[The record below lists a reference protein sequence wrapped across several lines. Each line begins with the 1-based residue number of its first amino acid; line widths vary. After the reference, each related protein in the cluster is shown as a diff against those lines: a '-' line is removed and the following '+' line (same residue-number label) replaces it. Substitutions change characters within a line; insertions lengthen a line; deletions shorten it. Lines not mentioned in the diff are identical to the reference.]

1 MGPFFFQSILR
12 SFCLLFALP
21 ASFSWGDEITLKLGH
36 VQSSEEPI
44 HQSFLH
50 FARRIEERSQGQITV
65 HVYEASALGTN
76 KEVYELARLG
86 ASVIANVDA
95 GYLSDY
101 LPDIGVL
108 AGPYLLKDIRDYE
121 KVVQSKWYGNQ
132 VDQLYE
138 KGFKVIALNGYFGAR
153 HIISSKPIRNL
164 DDFSGLQIRIPPN
177 VIWVKT
183 FDALGANP
191 TTLAWSEVYS
201 GLAQGVIHAA
211 EAPLGSII
219 GSRFYEHQNVLSTTA
234 HFQPFVGMVMGRKYW
249 ETLPKDVQEVL
260 LQEGHAW
267 GTYLTELSVASEED
281 QLNYLRSKGVQIIED
296 VDHASIRQATESVYL
311 TNPDWSP
318 GLSEKIRQILN
329 Q

>member
-1 MGPFFFQSILR
+1 MGSFFFSSLLHYLC
-12 SFCLLFALP
+12 FLFALP
-21 ASFSWGDEITLKLGH
+21 VYCLGTGKITLKLGH

-44 HQSFLH
+44 HQSFLY
-50 FARRIEERSQGQITV
+50 FADRLEKRSEGQITV

-86 ASVIANVDA
+86 ASVIANVDP

-108 AGPYLLKDIRDYE
+108 AGPYLLDDIRDYE
-121 KVVQSKWYGNQ
+121 KVVQSEWYRNQ

-177 VIWVKT
+177 IIWVKT
-183 FDALGANP
+183 FDSVGASP

-201 GLAQGVIHAA
+201 GLAQGVVHAA

-219 GSRFYEHQNVLSTTA
+219 GARFYEHQKVLSKTA
-234 HFQPFVGMVMGRKYW
+234 HFQAFVGMVMGRKYW
-249 ETLPKDVQEVL
+249 ETLPEEVQEL
-260 LQEGHAW
+260 LLEEGHAW
-267 GTYLTELSVASEED
+267 GTHLTELSLASEQD
-281 QLNYLRSKGVQIIED
+281 QVDFLRSKGVQIIED
-296 VDHASIRQATESVYL
+296 VDHTSIRQATQQVYL
-311 TNPDWSP
+311 TNTDWSP
-318 GLSEKIRQILN
+318 GLSDRIQQILN